1 MSGTVVVLGAAGA
14 IGSHVVDALVGQ
26 GRAVRAV
33 TRAPVPARPG
43 VEPAVADLLDTAALR
58 RAVGGAAVVVH
69 AAQPAYTRW
78 PQEFPGLTTA
88 IADAAA
94 HAGARLVFADNLY
107 SYGPVDRPLT
117 EDVPD
122 AATDRKGRVRAAM
135 SQDLIRRHRAGE
147 LDVVI
152 GRVSDYYGPRGLLS
166 AAGTTLFEPAIA
178 GRTVQM
184 LGSAE
189 QPHSWSYLPDVGAA
203 LVLLADA
210 PQASGRAWHLPVAPP
225 LTQRELAAAVAVA
238 AGRPSKISVLP
249 GPLHAALAV
258 FHPMLREL
266 RGTRYQFTAPF
277 VVDSTRFTTEISAFD
292 PTPHATAVAATV
304 QWFRSRTEVAA

>member
-14 IGSHVVDALVGQ
+14 IGSHVVDALVER

-33 TRAPVPARPG
+33 TRVPVADRPG
-43 VEPAVADLLDTAALR
+43 VESAVADLLDAAALR

-69 AAQPAYTRW
+69 AAQPAYLRW
-78 PQEFPGLTTA
+78 SQEFPNLTTA
-88 IADAAA
+88 VADAATR
-94 HAGARLVFADNLY
+94 AGARLVYVDNLY
-107 SYGPVDRPLT
+107 SYGPVDRPLA
-117 EDVPD
+117 EDLHG

-135 SQDLIRRHRAGE
+135 SQDLLRRHGAAE

-166 AAGTTLFEPAIA
+166 AAGRTLFEPAIA
-178 GRTVQM
+178 GKTVHM
-184 LGSAE
+184 LGSAD

-210 PQASGRAWHLPVAPP
+210 PQASGRVWHLPAAPP
-225 LTQRELAAAVAVA
+225 LTQRELAAAVATA

-249 GPLHAALAV
+249 GPLHAAVAV
-258 FHPMLREL
+258 FHPLLREL

-277 VVDSTRFTTEISAFD
+277 VVDSTRFTTEISPFD
-292 PTPHATAVAATV
+292 LTPHATAVAATV
-304 QWFRSRTEVAA
+304 RWFRSRTDVAA